1 MEEDGQSVIVK
12 KRYIFL
18 AMFALTAVI
27 VFLLPEQAKT
37 VSNFRIKTV
46 DSKISSDSS
55 HVDTTVSSFEKINHT
70 SLEDGTFSFLE
81 PPSQKWAQ
89 DQFKKALVLMDK
101 KYSQPSMWENCGMQT
116 YYFENIK
123 TIFTGIPKTG
133 CSNWIEALLRAN
145 GDLKTQLNPTAVKK
159 VHGGISNKHRIPKI
173 LNRFNAS
180 EFQQAFSFT
189 VVRNPWTRMVS
200 GYRDKLS
207 DEKTQGRSIRYI
219 GQSIVKE
226 IRGIT
231 NEEALDKLYPTFTEF
246 ASWLVKNNGSENQHF
261 YQQFKTLCIPAAKYD
276 YIIPLEYAGLLS
288 QDVWGRINA
297 STSLLGSY
305 DESSDPRLQKSA
317 LYAKEWLS
325 KIDENTIE
333 KLYNIFRIDFALMD
347 YSNFTHPDF
356 PLPLHDSKR

>member
-1 MEEDGQSVIVK
+1 MVEDGKSARFE
-12 KRYIFL
+12 KRYVVFVGIF
-18 AMFALTAVI
+18 AISAVF
-27 VFLLPEQAKT
+27 VFLFSDQAKT
-37 VSNFRIKTV
+37 ISNLRIKIFSVTPTIPP
-46 DSKISSDSS
+46 DLETTAYSSGN
-55 HVDTTVSSFEKINHT
+55 INHT
-70 SLEDGTFSFLE
+70 SLEDETFSVLE

-89 DQFKKALVLMDK
+89 EQFKKALVLMDQ

-116 YYFENIK
+116 YYFEKIK

-145 GDLKTQLNPTAVKK
+145 GDLKTQLNPTEVKK

-173 LNRFNAS
+173 LNRLNAS

-207 DEKTQGRSIRYI
+207 DEKTQGGSFRSI
-219 GQSIVKE
+219 GKKIVKE
-226 IRGIT
+226 MRCIT
-231 NEEALDKLYPTFTEF
+231 NKQELDKLYPTFTEF
-246 ASWLVKNNGSENQHF
+246 ALWLAKHYGSGNKHF
-261 YQQFKTLCIPAAKYD
+261 HQQFRTLCIPAAKYD

-305 DESSDPRLQKSA
+305 DESSDPRLQRSA
-317 LYAKEWLS
+317 LYAKEWFS

-347 YSNFTHPDF
+347 YSNFTHPNF
-356 PLPLHDSKR
+356 PLPLHDSK